1 MSKEI
6 SSWPHVT
13 IIMPTFNAERT
24 IRLALESI
32 KNQEYTQEFVEILVI
47 DGGSTDQTLH
57 IAKEWDARILVNPQK
72 QQEYAKHIGLLAG
85 EGEYA
90 IFLDSDEVFEDPLA
104 IRKRINTFK
113 EVSQLRI
120 VLSGG
125 YRKPEN
131 ASGINDYINIFA
143 DPFAWFMQ
151 KTNSEC
157 DFKIQSWNQNY
168 QLVDDKKDFATY
180 DFSDGLKLPIVDF
193 CAGAALD
200 LSWLRRELKTELLN
214 ESAVPRLFYLMI
226 KKSHVVA
233 VLKNDPIIH
242 YSSDSYIKF
251 IAKLSWR
258 VKANIHYSQI
268 PGVGFM
274 NRVEFQPTTQ
284 RMKRYFFV
292 IYAAS
297 IVAPFLD
304 GVVQFIKTKKVAALA
319 HLPFTIITLV
329 LIGYNY
335 FLKICR
341 FQPKM
346 LTYGGD
352 RKRTSL

>member
-1 MSKEI
+1 MNREN
-6 SSWPHVT
+6 SSWPQVT

-32 KNQEYTQEFVEILVI
+32 RSQEYPQEFVEILVI
-47 DGGSTDQTLH
+47 DGGSTDQTLQ
-57 IAKEWDARILVNPQK
+57 IAKEWDARILVNPQQ
-72 QQEYAKHIGLLAG
+72 QQEYAKHIGLLMG

-90 IFLDSDEVFEDPLA
+90 IFLDSDEVFEGPLA
-104 IRKRINTFK
+104 LRKRIETFK
-113 EVSQLRI
+113 EVSELRI

-125 YRKPEN
+125 YRKPKD
-131 ASGINDYINIFA
+131 ASSVNDYINIFA

-151 KTNSEC
+151 KTNSES
-157 DFKIQSWNQNY
+157 DFKIQSWNHNY
-168 QLVDDKKDFATY
+168 QLVDDKENYASY
-180 DFSDGLKLPIVDF
+180 DFSNGYKLPIVDF
-193 CAGAALD
+193 CAGATLD

-214 ESAVPRLFYLMI
+214 EGAVPRLFYLII

-242 YSSDSYIKF
+242 YSSDSYLKF

-274 NRVEFQPTTQ
+274 NRVEFQPSTQ
-284 RMKRYFFV
+284 RIKRYFFM

-304 GVVQFIKTKKVAALA
+304 GVVQFIKTRKVAALA
-319 HLPFTIITLV
+319 HLPLTVITLV
-329 LIGYNY
+329 LISYNY

-346 LTYGGD
+346 LTYGGNQ
-352 RKRTSL
+352 KRTSL